1 MENTWKEKYIL
12 FYEKNNQRI
21 QMVMWALFIASLIF
35 PMRLT
40 LWMVTAFVSM
50 SVLYFACKKQYSQI
64 IFYLMIIAVLV
75 LAPRLITIQK

>member
-35 PMRLT
+35 SN
-40 LWMVTAFVSM
+40 AAYFVDGHSICIDVGALFCM
-50 SVLYFACKKQYSQI
+50 QK
-64 IFYLMIIAVLV
+64 AV
-75 LAPRLITIQK
+75 